1 MAEVEAAEV
10 VASVVLAVAEVG
22 VVVSEV
28 EVEPEAL
35 AEPVAV
41 VVPVV
46 APEALVEPVAVEVP
60 VDLVGLAAE
69 VVPVVLV
76 GLAAEVVPEAW
87 VELAAVE
94 EVEEAAVGVGAVR
107 LEPAASAHVRST
119 TSFR

>member
-41 VVPVV
+41 
-46 APEALVEPVAVEVP
+46 E
-60 VDLVGLAAE
+60 
-69 VVPVVLV
+69 VPVVLV

>member
-41 VVPVV
+41 AVPVV
-46 APEALVEPVAVEVP
+46 APEALVEPVAVE
-60 VDLVGLAAE
+60 
-69 VVPVVLV
+69 VPVVLV